1 MSAPAGLRLR
11 ERLRGVMVP
20 LVTPFTAS
28 LTIDWPAFD
37 DHVSRLLASGIEV
50 LIPADL
56 VGEAWAL
63 EFDEKVRLFER
74 TVRLARGRA
83 IVLAKISEPSLPAAS
98 RLAREAASVGAD
110 AVKVPLPA
118 DPGGHEALD
127 EYVNA
132 VGPGSGLPFLLETSG
147 TDIPIQLIDRLAG
160 HPEIVG
166 IEEPGLDLDRFDML
180 VQRYGAHI
188 PIIAGSEDV
197 LGFTLLLGASGFM
210 TASPNFAP
218 GFMRALWAAAAAAD
232 AATTVDLYRRLRR
245 YRRLFEPDL
254 RAGRPL
260 FVSYTKAALDVLGH
274 SVGPPRPPLRRLS
287 DAERRVLTVTLRDAL
302 GLEVPHHGLISE

>member
-1 MSAPAGLRLR
+1 MTASARLR

-20 LVTPFTAS
+20 LVTPFTVSFA
-28 LTIDWPAFD
+28 IDWPAFD
-37 DHVSRLLASGIEV
+37 EHVSRLLASGIEV

-63 EFDEKVRLFER
+63 EFDEKVRLFDR
-74 TVRLARGRA
+74 TVRLAGGRA

-98 RLAREAASVGAD
+98 RLAREAASVGVD
-110 AVKVPLPA
+110 AVKVALPA

-127 EYVNA
+127 EYMNA
-132 VGPGSGLPFLLETSG
+132 VGPGSGVPFLLETSG
-147 TDIPIQLIDRLAG
+147 SDVPIELIDRLAP
-160 HPEIVG
+160 HPGLVG

-180 VQRYGAHI
+180 MQRCGAHI

-218 GFMRALWAAAAAAD
+218 AFMRALWSAAASTD
-232 AATTVDLYRRLRR
+232 AVTTIDLYRRLRR
-245 YRRLFEPDL
+245 YRRLFETEL
-254 RAGRPL
+254 RAGCPL
-260 FVSYTKAALDVLGH
+260 FVSYTKAALDLLGH
-274 SVGPPRPPLRRLS
+274 PIGPPRPPLRRLS
-287 DAERRVLTVTLRDAL
+287 DGDRRVLGVTLRDAS
-302 GLEVPHHGLISE
+302 GLEVPHAGLVSE

>member
-1 MSAPAGLRLR
+1 MTASARVR

-20 LVTPFTAS
+20 LVTPFSTSFA
-28 LTIDWPAFD
+28 IDWPAFD
-37 DHVSRLLASGIEV
+37 AHVSRLLASGIEV

-74 TVRLARGRA
+74 TVRLAGGRA

-98 RLAREAASVGAD
+98 RLAREAVSVGVD
-110 AVKVPLPA
+110 AVKIALPA

-127 EYVNA
+127 DYVNA

-147 TDIPIQLIDRLAG
+147 SGIPNELIDRLAQ
-160 HPEIVG
+160 HPGLVG

-180 VQRYGAHI
+180 VQRYGPRV

-218 GFMRALWAAAAAAD
+218 AFMRALWSAGASAD
-232 AATTVDLYRRLRR
+232 SVTTVNLYRRLRR
-245 YRRLFEPDL
+245 YRRLFEPEL

-260 FVSYTKAALDVLGH
+260 FVSYTKAALDLLGH
-274 SVGPPRPPLRRLS
+274 TVGPPRPPLRRLS
-287 DAERRVLTVTLRDAL
+287 DVDRRVLGGILRDAL
-302 GLEVPHHGLISE
+302 GLEVPHAGPASE

>member
-1 MSAPAGLRLR
+1 MPAAERLR

-28 LTIDWPAFD
+28 FAIDWPAFD
-37 DHVSRLLASGIEV
+37 EHVSRLLASGIEV

-63 EFDEKVRLFER
+63 ESDEKVRLFDR
-74 TVRLARGRA
+74 TVQLAGGRA
-83 IVLAKISEPSLPAAS
+83 IVLAKISESSLPAAA
-98 RLAREAASVGAD
+98 RLAREAASVGVD

-127 EYVNA
+127 EYVTA

-147 TDIPIQLIDRLAG
+147 TDIPMQLIDRLAQ
-160 HPEIVG
+160 HPGLVG

-180 VQRYGAHI
+180 VQRYGAHVA
-188 PIIAGSEDV
+188 IIAGSEDV
-197 LGFTLLLGASGFM
+197 LGFTLLLGAAGFM

-218 GFMRALWAAAAAAD
+218 AFMRALWSAAAAAD
-232 AATTVDLYRRLRR
+232 AVTTVDLYRRLRR
-245 YRRLFEPDL
+245 YRRLFEPEL

-260 FVSYTKAALDVLGH
+260 FVSYTKAALDLLGH
-274 SVGPPRPPLRRLS
+274 PVGPPRPPLRRLS
-287 DAERRVLTVTLRDAL
+287 NGDRRVLGVTLRDAL
-302 GLEVPHHGLISE
+302 GLKVPAS